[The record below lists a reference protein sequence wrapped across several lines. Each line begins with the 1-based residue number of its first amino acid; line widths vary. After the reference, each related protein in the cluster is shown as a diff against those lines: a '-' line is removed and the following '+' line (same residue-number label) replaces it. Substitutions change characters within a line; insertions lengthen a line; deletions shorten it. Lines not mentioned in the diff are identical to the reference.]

1 MRLLVLGGT
10 RFVGR
15 AVVEAALDRGW
26 EVDAVHR
33 GVTGELPDGAKGLIA
48 DRTDPAQLAGVLG
61 DRTWDAVLD
70 TWATAPAVARATVHA
85 VGSRRIRS

>member
-15 AVVEAALDRGW
+15 AVVEEALARDW

-33 GVTGELPDGAKGLIA
+33 EVS
-48 DRTDPAQLAGVLG
+48 
-61 DRTWDAVLD
+61 
-70 TWATAPAVARATVHA
+70 ATAVRNGRRAWIA
-85 VGSRRIRS
+85 PGAEPDEPER